1 MLLPCLYQRAIWLI
15 VSLNFICYVLSGSAA
30 DVDNRNEMDNEKKL
44 FIARTAVEI
53 VVLIA
58 YI

>member
-1 MLLPCLYQRAIWLI
+1 M
-15 VSLNFICYVLSGSAA
+15 SLNFICYGLSGSAA

-58 YI
+58 DI